1 MRRTKRMRE
10 AMVDLCGQLHPDDGA
25 CPRDFQRGRASRDY
39 AGRKARQLC
48 RQVADVLSYVLAG
61 ESADEVL
68 QNLLVLS
75 VDPAPSTSRLL
86 VTVQPDAA
94 AETVGVAEVLAR
106 LYRAAGWL
114 RREVAASIHRKRTPE
129 LAFRVAAPTGGSL
142 PAEER

>member
-1 MRRTKRMRE
+1 MKRRKRLR
-10 AMVDLCGQLHPDDGA
+10 DPTLGLCGQVRPDDGA
-25 CPRDFQRGRASRDY
+25 CPGDHHRGRGSRDY

-61 ESADEVL
+61 ECGDEVL

-86 VTVQPDAA
+86 VTVEPDAA
-94 AETVGVAEVLAR
+94 AEPVGVTEVLGRLDRAR
-106 LYRAAGWL
+106 GWL

-129 LAFRVAAPTGGSL
+129 LAFRVAAPPGIRP
-142 PAEER
+142 PAEEC